1 MLVVPLGQYL
11 KIIRFLRLD
20 PNSPATKARVRPG
33 WILLSV
39 NGLTV
44 TGGASPVA
52 LLADLRRRARDPH
65 DPFNQAAAA
74 RHTELVF
81 NVAVD
86 DLISLFIDPRSPG
99 IDWTFLPRPTKEG
112 SSCMACA

>member
-1 MLVVPLGQYL
+1 M
-11 KIIRFLRLD
+11 
-20 PNSPATKARVRPG
+20 
-33 WILLSV
+33 SV

-86 DLISLFIDPRSPG
+86 DLISLFIDPRNPG

-112 SSCMACA
+112 SSCKASVVIYLSRKWSTAQGVQGEAGG

>member
-1 MLVVPLGQYL
+1 M
-11 KIIRFLRLD
+11 
-20 PNSPATKARVRPG
+20 
-33 WILLSV
+33 ILLSV

-86 DLISLFIDPRSPG
+86 DLISLFIDPRNPG

-112 SSCMACA
+112 SSCVPSA